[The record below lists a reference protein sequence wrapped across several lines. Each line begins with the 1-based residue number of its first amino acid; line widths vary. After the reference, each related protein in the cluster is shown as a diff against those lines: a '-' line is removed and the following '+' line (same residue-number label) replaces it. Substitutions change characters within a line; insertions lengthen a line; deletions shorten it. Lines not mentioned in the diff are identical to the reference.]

1 MADAKET
8 PTSLDG
14 VTSLYRRFRPGRFAE
29 LRGQDHVVR
38 ALQGAVKNERISHA
52 YLFSGPRGTGKT
64 TTARILAKALNCEN
78 PVDGDACATC
88 ASCLAIAK
96 GTSLDVIELDAASNN
111 GVDDIR
117 DIISGAWHGTPGRWK
132 VYIFDEVHQLSKA
145 ASAALLKTLEEPP
158 SHVVFVLA
166 TTDPH
171 KVLPTIRSRTQHL
184 EFRLIGADTLATL
197 LNDVKGAAGLGADDA
212 TIEAAVRLGR
222 GSARDALSAL
232 DQLLATGA
240 ISETQ
245 PEFDGLFDALA
256 NDDAV
261 GALRTL
267 AVLAREGWD
276 PEQLAENFAGE
287 VRQAFLLQVAPEVAD
302 AVDADRARLLK
313 WGEQLGLAR
322 SVRIL
327 ETVGRTIREMK
338 SAPEKIVMLEVAMV
352 RLTKPELDH
361 SFESLDE
368 RLTRLE
374 RGASR
379 PSAPA
384 PNAPALR
391 PIASSVSVPAPTPS
405 TLSHGAM
412 ANGSAPVEAAPT
424 PSTPSHSA
432 MANGSAPVEAA
443 PTPVATPEP
452 ATAAD
457 AVASGTLTLSLEE
470 VRDRFTTRVVPRT
483 SRAAQLLLRSARI
496 ESLDGL
502 LLTIAVPSEEMRQNT
517 ELIAQG
523 LKGALEHEFKVALTL
538 QWTVSSSLVAEP
550 APPRRAPKSVT
561 VEPDHAVE
569 ADVDVSVV
577 VDSVADHLITQ
588 MFPGAEEIS

>member
-1 MADAKET
+1 MADTRAT
-8 PTSLDG
+8 PASLDG

-38 ALQGAVKNERISHA
+38 ALQGAVKNDRISHA

-78 PVDGDACATC
+78 PLDGDACSVC
-88 ASCLAIAK
+88 PSCLAIAK
-96 GTSLDVIELDAASNN
+96 GSSLDVIELDAASNN

-117 DIISGAWHGTPGRWK
+117 DIIAGAWHGTPGTWK

-197 LNDVKGAAGLGADDA
+197 LHDVEDAAGLNADDA

-232 DQLLATGA
+232 DQLIATGS
-240 ISETQ
+240 ISEAQ
-245 PEFDGLFDALA
+245 PEFDGLFHALV
-256 NDDAV
+256 NNDAV
-261 GALRTL
+261 EAIRSL

-287 VRQAFLLQVAPEVAD
+287 VRQVFLLQVAPEVAD
-302 AVDADRARLLK
+302 AVDADRDRLVS
-313 WGEQLGLAR
+313 WGEKLGLAR

-327 ETVGRTIREMK
+327 ETVGRAIREMK

-352 RLTKPELDH
+352 RLTKPEFD
-361 SFESLDE
+361 STYESLDE
-368 RLTRLE
+368 RLTKIE
-374 RGASR
+374 RGAGR
-379 PSAPA
+379 AVAPTPAPA
-384 PNAPALR
+384 APELR
-391 PIASSVSVPAPTPS
+391 PIGSTTTPSRASTPAPVAS
-405 TLSHGAM
+405 
-412 ANGSAPVEAAPT
+412 
-424 PSTPSHSA
+424 
-432 MANGSAPVEAA
+432 
-443 PTPVATPEP
+443 PVASPVQEATPQST
-452 ATAAD
+452 TAQET
-457 AVASGTLTLSLEE
+457 SGVTEVPENSSGETLLLND
-470 VRDRFTTRVVPRT
+470 VRQRFTERVIPRT
-483 SRAAQLLLRSARI
+483 SRAAQLLLRAARI
-496 ESLDGL
+496 ESMDGL
-502 LLTIAVPSEEMRQNT
+502 LITIAVPSEEMRQNT
-517 ELIAQG
+517 ELISQG
-523 LKGALEHEFKVALTL
+523 LKGALEHEFKAPLTIY
-538 QWTVSSSLVAEP
+538 WTVDTSLVAAPMNAP
-550 APPRRAPKSVT
+550 APRKSPEKSAPVDDEPYGADESVL
-561 VEPDHAVE
+561 
-569 ADVDVSVV
+569 V
-577 VDSVADHLITQ
+577 VDSVADHLITE

>member
-1 MADAKET
+1 MADAKAT

-14 VTSLYRRFRPGRFAE
+14 VTALYRRYRPGRFAE

-38 ALQGAVKNERISHA
+38 ALQGAVKSDRVSHA

-78 PVDGDACATC
+78 PVDGDACGIC
-88 ASCLAIAK
+88 ASCLAITK

-111 GVDDIR
+111 GVDPIR
-117 DIISGAWHGTPGRWK
+117 EIISGAWHGTPGRWK

-158 SHVVFVLA
+158 PHVVFVLA

-184 EFRLIGADTLATL
+184 EFRLIGAETLGTL
-197 LNDVKGAAGLGADDA
+197 LNDVQEAAGLGADGA
-212 TIEAAVRLGR
+212 TVEAAVRLGR

-232 DQLLATGA
+232 DQLLATGS

-245 PEFDGLFDALA
+245 PEFDALFEALA
-256 NDDAV
+256 HDDAV
-261 GALRTL
+261 GALRSL

-302 AVDADRARLLK
+302 AVDADRERLRK
-313 WGEQLGLAR
+313 WGELLGLAR

-338 SAPEKIVMLEVAMV
+338 SAPDKIVMLEVAVV

-379 PSAPA
+379 PSSPA
-384 PNAPALR
+384 PSAPALR
-391 PIASSVSVPAPTPS
+391 PIASSVSAPAP
-405 TLSHGAM
+405 
-412 ANGSAPVEAAPT
+412 APA
-424 PSTPSHSA
+424 S
-432 MANGSAPVEAA
+432 
-443 PTPVATPEP
+443 TPEP
-452 ATAAD
+452 SAVSNGATPA
-457 AVASGTLTLSLEE
+457 
-470 VRDRFTTRVVPRT
+470 
-483 SRAAQLLLRSARI
+483 
-496 ESLDGL
+496 ES
-502 LLTIAVPSEEMRQNT
+502 
-517 ELIAQG
+517 
-523 LKGALEHEFKVALTL
+523 H
-538 QWTVSSSLVAEP
+538 P
-550 APPRRAPKSVT
+550 APVPAVT
-561 VEPDHAVE
+561 GRP
-569 ADVDVSVV
+569 S
-577 VDSVADHLITQ
+577 
-588 MFPGAEEIS
+588 

>member
-38 ALQGAVKNERISHA
+38 ALQGAVRNERISHA

-78 PVDGDACATC
+78 PIDGDACAKC

-245 PEFDGLFDALA
+245 PEFDGLFEALVK
-256 NDDAV
+256 DDAV

-302 AVDADRARLLK
+302 AVDADRDRLLK

-379 PSAPA
+379 PSAPV
-384 PNAPALR
+384 PSAPALR
-391 PIASSVSVPAPTPS
+391 PIASVSAPAPAPS
-405 TLSHGAM
+405 PSPHDAPT
-412 ANGSAPVEAAPT
+412 NGSAKVNTASPA
-424 PSTPSHSA
+424 PSTPEPEVA
-432 MANGSAPVEAA
+432 APV
-443 PTPVATPEP
+443 
-452 ATAAD
+452 
-457 AVASGTLTLSLEE
+457 ASSTLTLSLED

-523 LKGALEHEFKVALTL
+523 LKGALEHEFKVVLTL
-538 QWTVSSSLVAEP
+538 QWTVNPSLVAEP
-550 APPRRAPKSVT
+550 IPARRVSKAIAD
-561 VEPDHAVE
+561 EPDHGFE

-577 VDSVADHLITQ
+577 VDSAANHLITE

>member
-78 PVDGDACATC
+78 PVDGDACAKC

-117 DIISGAWHGTPGRWK
+117 EIISGAWHGTPGRWK

-240 ISETQ
+240 ISESQ
-245 PEFDGLFDALA
+245 PEFDGLFEALVS
-256 NDDAV
+256 DDAV
-261 GALRTL
+261 AALRTL

-302 AVDADRARLLK
+302 AVDADRDRLLK

-379 PSAPA
+379 PSAA
-384 PNAPALR
+384 PVPSAPALR
-391 PIASSVSVPAPTPS
+391 PIASVSAPAPI
-405 TLSHGAM
+405 
-412 ANGSAPVEAAPT
+412 

-432 MANGSAPVEAA
+432 ATNGSAPVETAASATPIESDVAAA
-443 PTPVATPEP
+443 PVAN
-452 ATAAD
+452 
-457 AVASGTLTLSLEE
+457 GTLTLSLED

-523 LKGALEHEFKVALTL
+523 LKGALEHEFKVVLTV
-538 QWTVSSSLVAEP
+538 QWTVNPSLVAEP
-550 APPRRAPKSVT
+550 TPVRRTPKPIID
-561 VEPDHAVE
+561 EPDHAFE
-569 ADVDVSVV
+569 TDVDASVV
-577 VDSVADHLITQ
+577 VDSAADHLITE

>member
-1 MADAKET
+1 MADAKAT

-29 LRGQDHVVR
+29 LRGQDYVVR
-38 ALQGAVKNERISHA
+38 ALQGAVKNDRISHA

-78 PVDGDACATC
+78 PQDGDACAVC

-96 GTSLDVIELDAASNN
+96 GSSLDVIELDAASNN

-117 DIISGAWHGTPGRWK
+117 DIIAGAWHGTPGTWK

-197 LNDVKGAAGLGADDA
+197 LHDVEGAAGLNADDA

-232 DQLLATGA
+232 DQLIATGSITEA
-240 ISETQ
+240 Q
-245 PEFDGLFDALA
+245 PEFDGLFRALV
-256 NDDAV
+256 NNDAV
-261 GALRTL
+261 GAIRSL
-267 AVLAREGWD
+267 AILAREGWD

-287 VRQAFLLQVAPEVAD
+287 VRQVFLLQVAPEVAD
-302 AVDADRARLLK
+302 AVDGDRDRLVS

-322 SVRIL
+322 SVRVL
-327 ETVGRTIREMK
+327 ETVGRAIREMK

-352 RLTKPELDH
+352 RLTKPELD
-361 SFESLDE
+361 SSYESLDE
-368 RLTRLE
+368 RLTKIE

-379 PSAPA
+379 VAAPAPSAPE
-384 PNAPALR
+384 LR
-391 PIASSVSVPAPTPS
+391 PIGSTSTRGPAP
-405 TLSHGAM
+405 
-412 ANGSAPVEAAPT
+412 APVAEA
-424 PSTPSHSA
+424 SA
-432 MANGSAPVEAA
+432 K
-443 PTPVATPEP
+443 PVAEPPEP
-452 ATAAD
+452 ESAKETEAPEK
-457 AVASGTLTLSLEE
+457 ASGETLLLND
-470 VRDRFTTRVVPRT
+470 VRERFIERVIPRT
-483 SRAAQLLLRSARI
+483 SRAAQLLLRSAQI
-496 ESLDGL
+496 ESLEGL
-502 LLTIAVPSEEMRQNT
+502 LITIAVPSEEMRQNT
-517 ELIAQG
+517 ELISQG
-523 LKGALEHEFKVALTL
+523 LKGALEHEFKSPLTIYWTVDASLAAAPRPAPAPRSAPLTSVALED
-538 QWTVSSSLVAEP
+538 EP
-550 APPRRAPKSVT
+550 YGADESVI
-561 VEPDHAVE
+561 
-569 ADVDVSVV
+569 V
-577 VDSVADHLITQ
+577 VDSVADHLITE

>member
-1 MADAKET
+1 MADAKAT
-8 PTSLDG
+8 PTSLEG

-29 LRGQDHVVR
+29 LRGQDHIVR
-38 ALQGAVKNERISHA
+38 ALQGAVKSDRISHA

-78 PVDGDACATC
+78 PLDGDACSNC
-88 ASCLAIAK
+88 ASCVAIAK

-117 DIISGAWHGTPGRWK
+117 DIIAGAWHGTPGRWK

-197 LNDVKGAAGLGADDA
+197 LHDVEGSAKLGADDA

-232 DQLLATGA
+232 DQLLATGS
-240 ISETQ
+240 ITESQ
-245 PEFDGLFDALA
+245 PEFDGLFHALVH
-256 NDDAV
+256 NDAV
-261 GALRTL
+261 EALRSL

-287 VRQAFLLQVAPEVAD
+287 VRQVFLLQVAPEVAD
-302 AVDADRARLLK
+302 AVDTDRERLAA

-322 SVRIL
+322 SVRVL
-327 ETVGRTIREMK
+327 ETIGRAIREMK

-352 RLTKPELDH
+352 RLTKPELDN

-368 RLTRLE
+368 RLTKIE
-374 RGASR
+374 RGVVRAV
-379 PSAPA
+379 A
-384 PNAPALR
+384 
-391 PIASSVSVPAPTPS
+391 
-405 TLSHGAM
+405 
-412 ANGSAPVEAAPT
+412 AAPT
-424 PSTPSHSA
+424 PTPPAPVLRPIGSPATPPPATPSPA
-432 MANGSAPVEAA
+432 PAQAAKTEAPVVSK
-443 PTPVATPEP
+443 VATPD
-452 ATAAD
+452 AAPS
-457 AVASGTLTLSLEE
+457 VPSSEVSQASAGALTLED
-470 VRDRFTTRVVPRT
+470 VRQRFTERVVPRT
-483 SRAAQLLLRSARI
+483 SRSAQLLLRSARI
-496 ESLDGL
+496 ESLEGL
-502 LLTIAVPSEEMRQNT
+502 LVTIALPSEEMRQNT

-523 LKGALEHEFKVALTL
+523 LKGALEHEFKVTLTVF
-538 QWTVSSSLVAEP
+538 WTVDASLVGGPVVTPRAAPQP
-550 APPRRAPKSVT
+550 ASYDE
-561 VEPDHAVE
+561 EPDD
-569 ADVDVSVV
+569 ADASGVV
-577 VDSVADHLITQ
+577 VKSVADHLITE
-588 MFPGAEEIS
+588 MFPGAQEIS

>member
-1 MADAKET
+1 MADEKAT
-8 PTSLDG
+8 PTSLEG
-14 VTSLYRRFRPGRFAE
+14 VTSLYRRFRPARFAE

-38 ALQGAVKNERISHA
+38 ALQGAVKNDRISHA

-78 PVDGDACATC
+78 PVDGDACARC
-88 ASCLAIAK
+88 ASCLSIAK

-197 LNDVKGAAGLGADDA
+197 LHDVEGAAGLGADDA

-232 DQLLATGA
+232 DQLLATGS

-245 PEFDGLFDALA
+245 PEFDGLFHALVHDDALA
-256 NDDAV
+256 
-261 GALRTL
+261 ALRSL
-267 AVLAREGWD
+267 AILAREGWD

-287 VRQAFLLQVAPEVAD
+287 VRQVFLLQVAPEVAD
-302 AVDADRARLLK
+302 AVDADRDRLSS

-327 ETVGRTIREMK
+327 ETVGRAIREMK

-352 RLTKPELDH
+352 RLTKPELDN
-361 SFESLDE
+361 SYESLDE
-368 RLTRLE
+368 RLTKVE
-374 RGASR
+374 RGAVR
-379 PSAPA
+379 TVALAP
-384 PNAPALR
+384 PPLSPPLR
-391 PIASSVSVPAPTPS
+391 PIGSSVRADVPAPS
-405 TLSHGAM
+405 M
-412 ANGSAPVEAAPT
+412 K
-424 PSTPSHSA
+424 
-432 MANGSAPVEAA
+432 
-443 PTPVATPEP
+443 PEP
-452 ATAAD
+452 LLSKGDD
-457 AVASGTLTLSLEE
+457 APEVARPKAVETPTSAIDGSLALDD
-470 VRDRFTTRVVPRT
+470 VRERFVERVVPRT
-483 SRAAQLLLRSARI
+483 SRSAQLLLRSARV
-496 ESLDGL
+496 EALDGL
-502 LLTIAVPSEEMRQNT
+502 LLTIAVASEEMRQNT

-523 LKGALEHEFKVALTL
+523 LKGALEHEFKVPMTVF
-538 QWTVSSSLVAEP
+538 WTVDTSLVGAP
-550 APPRRAPKSVT
+550 APTRRVAAKTAPIDDQGDDADAT
-561 VEPDHAVE
+561 VL
-569 ADVDVSVV
+569 V
-577 VDSVADHLITQ
+577 VDSVADHLITE

>member
-38 ALQGAVKNERISHA
+38 ALQGAVRNERISHA

-78 PVDGDACATC
+78 PIDGDACARC

-245 PEFDGLFDALA
+245 PEFDGLFEALV

-302 AVDADRARLLK
+302 AVDADRDRLLK

-379 PSAPA
+379 PSAPV
-384 PNAPALR
+384 PSAPALR
-391 PIASSVSVPAPTPS
+391 PIASVSAPAPAPS
-405 TLSHGAM
+405 PSPHDAPT
-412 ANGSAPVEAAPT
+412 NGSAKVNTASPA
-424 PSTPSHSA
+424 PSTPEPEVA
-432 MANGSAPVEAA
+432 APV
-443 PTPVATPEP
+443 
-452 ATAAD
+452 
-457 AVASGTLTLSLEE
+457 ASSTLTLSLED

-483 SRAAQLLLRSARI
+483 SRAAQLLLRSARV

-502 LLTIAVPSEEMRQNT
+502 MLTIAVPSEEMRQNT

-523 LKGALEHEFKVALTL
+523 LKGALEHEFKVVLTL
-538 QWTVSSSLVAEP
+538 QWTVNPSLVAEP
-550 APPRRAPKSVT
+550 VPARRVSKAIAD
-561 VEPDHAVE
+561 EPDHGFE

-577 VDSVADHLITQ
+577 VDSAANHLITE

>member
-38 ALQGAVKNERISHA
+38 ALQGAVRNERISHA

-78 PVDGDACATC
+78 PIDGDACAKC

-245 PEFDGLFDALA
+245 PEFDGLFEALVK
-256 NDDAV
+256 DDAV

-276 PEQLAENFAGE
+276 PDQLAENFAGE

-302 AVDADRARLLK
+302 AVDADRDRLLK

-379 PSAPA
+379 PSAPV
-384 PNAPALR
+384 PSAPALR
-391 PIASSVSVPAPTPS
+391 PIASVSAPAPAPS
-405 TLSHGAM
+405 PSPHDAPT
-412 ANGSAPVEAAPT
+412 NGSAKVNTASPA
-424 PSTPSHSA
+424 PSTPEPEVA
-432 MANGSAPVEAA
+432 APV
-443 PTPVATPEP
+443 
-452 ATAAD
+452 
-457 AVASGTLTLSLEE
+457 ASSTLTLSLED

-483 SRAAQLLLRSARI
+483 SRAAQLLLRSARV

-523 LKGALEHEFKVALTL
+523 LKGALEHEFKVVLTL
-538 QWTVSSSLVAEP
+538 QWTVNPSLVAEP
-550 APPRRAPKSVT
+550 IPARRVSKAIAD
-561 VEPDHAVE
+561 EPDHGFE

-577 VDSVADHLITQ
+577 VDSAANHLITE

>member
-1 MADAKET
+1 MADTRAT
-8 PTSLDG
+8 PASLDG

-38 ALQGAVKNERISHA
+38 ALQGAVKNDRISHA

-78 PVDGDACATC
+78 PLDGDACSVC
-88 ASCLAIAK
+88 PSCLAIAK
-96 GTSLDVIELDAASNN
+96 GSSLDVIELDAASNN

-117 DIISGAWHGTPGRWK
+117 DIIAGAWHGTPGTWK

-197 LNDVKGAAGLGADDA
+197 LHDVEDAAGLNADDA

-232 DQLLATGA
+232 DQLIATGS
-240 ISETQ
+240 ISEAQ
-245 PEFDGLFDALA
+245 PEFDGLFHALM
-256 NDDAV
+256 NNDAV
-261 GALRTL
+261 EAIRSL

-287 VRQAFLLQVAPEVAD
+287 VRQVFLLQVAPEVAD
-302 AVDADRARLLK
+302 AVDADRDRLVA

-327 ETVGRTIREMK
+327 ETVGRAIREMK

-352 RLTKPELDH
+352 RLTKPELD
-361 SFESLDE
+361 STYESLDE
-368 RLTRLE
+368 RLTKIE
-374 RGASR
+374 RGAGRAVAPTPIPATPELRPIGSTTAPPR
-379 PSAPA
+379 TSPPAPSAPLVQEA
-384 PNAPALR
+384 
-391 PIASSVSVPAPTPS
+391 TPQN
-405 TLSHGAM
+405 T
-412 ANGSAPVEAAPT
+412 T
-424 PSTPSHSA
+424 PPETA
-432 MANGSAPVEAA
+432 
-443 PTPVATPEP
+443 VATEVPESS
-452 ATAAD
+452 
-457 AVASGTLTLSLEE
+457 SGETLLLND
-470 VRDRFTTRVVPRT
+470 VRQRFTERVIPRT
-483 SRAAQLLLRSARI
+483 SRAAQLLLRAARI
-496 ESLDGL
+496 ESMDGL
-502 LLTIAVPSEEMRQNT
+502 LITIAVPSEEMRQNT
-517 ELIAQG
+517 ELISQG
-523 LKGALEHEFKVALTL
+523 LKGALEHEFKAPLTIY
-538 QWTVSSSLVAEP
+538 WTVDTSLVAAPMNAP
-550 APPRRAPKSVT
+550 APRKASAKSAPVDDEPYGADESVL
-561 VEPDHAVE
+561 
-569 ADVDVSVV
+569 V
-577 VDSVADHLITQ
+577 VDSVADHLITE

>member
-212 TIEAAVRLGR
+212 TIETAVRLGR

-391 PIASSVSVPAPTPS
+391 PIASSVSAPAPT
-405 TLSHGAM
+405 L
-412 ANGSAPVEAAPT
+412 
-424 PSTPSHSA
+424 STPSHGA

-452 ATAAD
+452 VTAAEP
-457 AVASGTLTLSLEE
+457 VASGTLTLSLEE

-538 QWTVSSSLVAEP
+538 QWTVSSLLVAEP
-550 APPRRAPKSVT
+550 APPRRAPKPVT
-561 VEPDHAVE
+561 EEPDHAVE
-569 ADVDVSVV
+569 AEVDVSVV

>member
-1 MADAKET
+1 MADTKAT
-8 PTSLDG
+8 PVSLDG
-14 VTSLYRRFRPGRFAE
+14 VTSLYRRFRPGRFVE

-38 ALQGAVKNERISHA
+38 ALQGAVKNERVSHA

-78 PVDGDACATC
+78 PVDGDACGVC
-88 ASCLAIAK
+88 ESCVAISR

-117 DIISGAWHGTPGRWK
+117 EIISGAWHNTPGRWK

-158 SHVVFVLA
+158 GHVVFVLA

-184 EFRLIGADTLATL
+184 EFRLISADTLATL
-197 LNDVKGAAGLGADDA
+197 LQDVRGAAELGADDA

-232 DQLLATGA
+232 DQLLATGS

-245 PEFDGLFDALA
+245 PEFDGLFGALV
-256 NDDAV
+256 NEDAV
-261 GALRTL
+261 AALRSL
-267 AVLAREGWD
+267 AELAREGWD
-276 PEQLAENFAGE
+276 PEQLAESFAGE

-302 AVDADRARLLK
+302 AVDADRQRLAR

-322 SVRIL
+322 TVRIL
-327 ETVGRTIREMK
+327 ETVGRSIREMK

-361 SFESLDE
+361 SYESLDE
-368 RLTRLE
+368 RLVRLE
-374 RGASR
+374 RGTPRTVSEPSTPTPAPLR
-379 PSAPA
+379 PIGAIVAAPA
-384 PNAPALR
+384 PA
-391 PIASSVSVPAPTPS
+391 IAVAHEP
-405 TLSHGAM
+405 
-412 ANGSAPVEAAPT
+412 AAPPAQEQ
-424 PSTPSHSA
+424 PSAVPTTRSEPNASA
-432 MANGSAPVEAA
+432 AA
-443 PTPVATPEP
+443 PPSNER
-452 ATAAD
+452 
-457 AVASGTLTLSLEE
+457 AVPSGTLALSE
-470 VRDRFTTRVVPRT
+470 VRERFSDRVVPRT
-483 SRAAQLLLRSARI
+483 PRSAQLLLRSARV
-496 ESLDGL
+496 EALEGL

-523 LKGALEHEFKVALTL
+523 LKAALEHEFKMSLTV
-538 QWTVSSSLVAEP
+538 QWTVDPMLEVAP
-550 APPRRAPKSVT
+550 APARRATPKSA
-561 VEPDHAVE
+561 AVE
-569 ADVDVSVV
+569 EEYIDRADIEVADEVVV
-577 VDSVADHLITQ
+577 VDSVVSHLITEA
-588 MFPGAEEIS
+588 FPGAEEIS